1 MKRLFAFMGIV
12 VALVIVSSA
21 SGAKPAANWSVKPT
35 KLNFGSV
42 PSAGGQGVL
51 PVTVTNTSS
60 ATGMVAGWHSV
71 SGDQADFAVQ
81 GSSSCLFPNPP
92 VNVPPG
98 GSCELDFAFNP
109 QTAGTFK
116 ATFQIDLNPGPPV
129 QISLSGRGT

>member
-1 MKRLFAFMGIV
+1 VKRLFALMGIV
-12 VALVIVSSA
+12 GALVIVSSA
-21 SGAKPAANWSVKPT
+21 SGAKPASNWSVKPT

-42 PSAGGQGVL
+42 PSGGGQGIL

-60 ATGMVAGWHSV
+60 ATEQVAGWTAV
-71 SGDQADFAVQ
+71 SGDEADFAVQ

-92 VNVPPG
+92 VSVAPG

-109 QTAGTFK
+109 QTAGKFN

-129 QISLSGRGT
+129 LISLSGRGT